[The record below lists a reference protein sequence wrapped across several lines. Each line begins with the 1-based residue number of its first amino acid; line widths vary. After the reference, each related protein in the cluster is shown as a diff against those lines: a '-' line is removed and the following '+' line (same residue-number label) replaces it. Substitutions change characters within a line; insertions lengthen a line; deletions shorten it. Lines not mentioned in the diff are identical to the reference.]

1 MPDSGPAPVRW
12 GIMSAAG
19 IARKEFLPGLRAAG
33 GTAEAVAARDP
44 DRAAKFAAEQGIN
57 RTVPDYQALIGDP
70 AVDAV
75 YLPLPNSLHADWTIA
90 ALRAGK
96 PVLCE
101 KPLGG
106 TLADTERVLAAARET
121 GTLLWEAFVFPFQDQ
136 MERIRGLLADGVIG
150 ELREIQSGFHFLLAD
165 PADIR
170 LRRGLDGGALN
181 DIGCYPVRL
190 ARLLFAAEHEAAWAA
205 AVTGGD
211 GVDVDTQGVLGFP
224 DSRRLLLSC
233 GFRRSLDR
241 FARLLGS
248 RRPDPHH
255 QPVPPGTGGHVHRV
269 RRGPARGDPFSTGH
283 RTGLHRGDPAHPRGA
298 PRHRTAT
305 VPRGQHRAGQRPR
318 PARPAGERHGA
329 GLTGQAERRGTLG
342 QASTGRRG
350 DMRRVT
356 PKSSRRWPGSG
367 PAPWTGSRRCAA
379 TSTASSDS
387 AELVGAD
394 DEHDP
399 EGATLAFERAQL
411 AACWSQ
417 ARQHLAELDQAL
429 ARLAAGQYGTLR
441 ALRQPDR
448 RGPAGR
454 PPGRPHLHHLRQR
467 GIGQRTG

>member
-190 ARLLFAAEHEAAWAA
+190 ARHLFAAEHEAAWAA

-248 RRPDPHH
+248 RGQIHITSPFH
-255 QPVPPGTGGHVHRV
+255 PGREDT
-269 RRGPARGDPFSTGH
+269 F
-283 RTGLHRGDPAHPRGA
+283 
-298 PRHRTAT
+298 T
-305 VPRGQHRAGQRPR
+305 V
-318 PARPAGERHGA
+318 
-329 GLTGQAERRGTLG
+329 
-342 QASTGRRG
+342 
-350 DMRRVT
+350 
-356 PKSSRRWPGSG
+356 
-367 PAPWTGSRRCAA
+367 
-379 TSTASSDS
+379 
-387 AELVGAD
+387 
-394 DEHDP
+394 
-399 EGATLAFERAQL
+399 F
-411 AACWSQ
+411 
-417 ARQHLAELDQAL
+417 
-429 ARLAAGQYGTLR
+429 AAGQPAATHSARGTEPAFTAAIRHIHAVLRGTVPPRYLAVNTALGNAR
-441 ALRQPDR
+441 ALHD
-448 RGPAGR
+448 
-454 PPGRPHLHHLRQR
+454 LRESATAQ
-467 GIGQRTG
+467 G